1 MIGIIGAM
9 QTETDALVGMLQDKT
24 TEIISG
30 REYHRGKLFG
40 KDTVICTCGIG
51 KVFAAICAEAMI
63 LRYSP
68 DILINTGVAG
78 AISDKLDVCDIVI
91 SDAVVQHDMDTSP
104 LGDPV
109 GLISGIN
116 KVYFDADVKAADK
129 LCSIVERLGIG
140 CVRGVVASGDQ
151 FIAGAEQKSRI
162 KSLFENAACCEME
175 GAAIGHVAFVNNTPF
190 VVVRAIS
197 DKADGTGNMD
207 YMQFCDIAAQ
217 NSIKVI
223 CDFVSEYEKQ

>member
-9 QTETDALVGMLQDKT
+9 QIETEALVSMLTDKT

-30 REYHRGKLFG
+30 REYYTGKLHG
-40 KDTVICTCGIG
+40 KEVVICTCGIG
-51 KVFAAICAEAMI
+51 KVYAAICAEAMI

-68 DILINTGVAG
+68 SVIINTGVAG
-78 AISDKLDVCDIVI
+78 ALAESLDVTDIVV

-116 KVYFDADVKAADK
+116 KVYFDADMKAADK
-129 LCSIVERLGIG
+129 LCEIAGSLGINTL
-140 CVRGVVASGDQ
+140 RGTVASGDQ
-151 FIAGAEQKSRI
+151 FISGTEAKNRI
-162 KSLFENAACCEME
+162 KNNFPSAVCCEME
-175 GAAIGHVAFVNNTPF
+175 GGAIGHVAYVNDTPF
-190 VVVRAIS
+190 VVLRAIS

-207 YMQFCDIAAQ
+207 YMQFCGIAAE
-217 NSIKVI
+217 NSVRVMSE
-223 CDFVSEYEKQ
+223 FVRLM